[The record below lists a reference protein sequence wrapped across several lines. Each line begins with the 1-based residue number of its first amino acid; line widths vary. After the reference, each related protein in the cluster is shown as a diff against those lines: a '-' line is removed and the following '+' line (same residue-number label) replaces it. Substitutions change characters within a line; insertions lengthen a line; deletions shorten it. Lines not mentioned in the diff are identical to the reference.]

1 MLKNEF
7 KIQRFPMDQK
17 KTLWIVTASG
27 VFLAVVIL
35 AALILNKPNPSSV
48 PSAASITT
56 IERPGNIQPDQYDS
70 SENTFSEVAVDK
82 SAVENL
88 VPVEDIENNPSSL
101 QEELNQEE
109 MLASSD
115 EIKTSDEVMI
125 DLNQAVIQNTAVT
138 PKNQAAAAAM
148 ETKKKGDLPSTIYT
162 ASKNEKTAAEIAAEK
177 KAASLNSSKSTEKK
191 VTASA
196 ASPVL
201 SQSVKYWIQCAS
213 YASKK
218 SADNARMTLDE
229 NRIPS
234 EVFTYKDSKN
244 TLYYRVRVGPYTTK
258 SEAEY
263 WKNRICQIA
272 DFKNSQSYITV
283 N

>member
-1 MLKNEF
+1 
-7 KIQRFPMDQK
+7 MDQK

-48 PSAASITT
+48 PSTASIMT
-56 IERPGNIQPDQYDS
+56 IERPGNVQPAQYDGY
-70 SENTFSEVAVDK
+70 ENTFAESAVDK

-88 VPVEDIENNPSSL
+88 APVDDIENNPSAL
-101 QEELNQEE
+101 QEELNQESQ
-109 MLASSD
+109 LASSD
-115 EIKTSDEVMI
+115 GLKSSDEVMI
-125 DLNQAVIQNTAVT
+125 DLNQAAVQNTAVT
-138 PKNQAAAAAM
+138 PKNQAAAVAM
-148 ETKKKGDLPSTIYT
+148 ETKKKGDVSSTIYT

-177 KAASLNSSKSTEKK
+177 KAASLNSTQSTAKK
-191 VTASA
+191 VTAA
-196 ASPVL
+196 ATPVL
-201 SQSVKYWIQCAS
+201 SQSAKYWVQCAS